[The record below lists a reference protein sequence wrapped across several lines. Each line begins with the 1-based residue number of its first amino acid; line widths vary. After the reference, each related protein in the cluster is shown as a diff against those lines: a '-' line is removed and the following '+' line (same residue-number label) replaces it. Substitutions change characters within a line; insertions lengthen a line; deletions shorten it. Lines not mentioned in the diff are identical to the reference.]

1 MAIKNQVLVAI
12 LAVLAVLGIV
22 LSKHVVADG
31 FGEHRVFEIAYASI
45 VTFVATGFLLNRR
58 KLKNQS

>member
-1 MAIKNQVLVAI
+1 MAIKNKVLITVLV
-12 LAVLAVLGIV
+12 VLAVLGFV
-22 LSKHVVADG
+22 LSKYVVADG

>member
-1 MAIKNQVLVAI
+1 MAINNQVLVAI

-22 LSKHVVADG
+22 LSKYVVADG
-31 FGEHRVFEIAYASI
+31 FGEHRVFALAYASI